1 MSRRNNLD
9 RCVTCR
15 MHATL
20 CICALVP
27 KLETRTR
34 LALLLHYREVPRP
47 TNTGQL
53 AARCLPRSTIEVI
66 GDGKRRA
73 QLPVIEAHEQP
84 LLLYPATDA
93 VSIEHYANHERP
105 VVLIVPDGSWR
116 QAQKMR
122 KRIPG
127 LAAIP
132 CVILPE
138 AGRTEYRLRAEHHA
152 GGLATF
158 EAIARALRILE
169 GDAGP
174 AIETALM
181 AVFRVM
187 VERTLWLRGSLAD
200 GEVTDGVPQAALDRN
215 PRNTPANRGT
225 RPPER

>member
-9 RCVTCR
+9 RCLTCK
-15 MHATL
+15 MQETL

-27 KLETRTR
+27 RLETRTR
-34 LALLLHYREVPRP
+34 LALLLHLREVPKP
-47 TNTGQL
+47 TNTGSL
-53 AARCLPRSTIEVI
+53 AARCLPRSTIELI
-66 GDGKRRA
+66 GDPERRA
-73 QLPVIEAHEQP
+73 ELPVIEPHEQP
-84 LLLYPATDA
+84 LLLYPHADA
-93 VSIEHYANHERP
+93 VSIEAYANHERP

-116 QAQKMR
+116 QAHKMR

-127 LAAIP
+127 LDAIP

-174 AIETALM
+174 AIEDALM

-187 VERTLWLRGSLAD
+187 VDRTLWLRGSLPDA
-200 GEVTDGVPQAALDRN
+200 EVTDGLPQAAIDRN
-215 PRNTPANRGT
+215 PRHNPATRGPG
-225 RPPER
+225 RP